1 MWFHK
6 GGRCGCFILINKWCT
21 WVQSALLG
29 IWLYVQLGSKN
40 IIEKLD
46 RLYYSLPTSFYQSS
60 PLNLNLKFEEVKQ
73 WSNISIIIEGSSHQ
87 LEFIMDPFIFNDVG
101 SQWNQIG
108 RFLEAFDNNF
118 LSKVAKM
125 FGDLLGYF

>member
-73 WSNISIIIEGSSHQ
+73 WSNISIIIEGSCHQ